1 MNHQEYK
8 ILLSGYL
15 DGELTD
21 QDKKIIEDHLKD
33 CIECQ
38 EEFNNLKQTKEVLDK
53 MTIQKPKDEV
63 WKAYWSSVYNRL
75 ERKAGWIFFSIGL
88 VVLFSIGI
96 YELINQIFQDQ
107 SVSLII
113 KLGIMSVIVGGAIL
127 LISVIKEQLFTR
139 KRQRYKEVE
148 K

>member
-1 MNHQEYK
+1 
-8 ILLSGYL
+8 
-15 DGELTD
+15 
-21 QDKKIIEDHLKD
+21 
-33 CIECQ
+33 
-38 EEFNNLKQTKEVLDK
+38 

-88 VVLFSIGI
+88 IVLFSLGI
-96 YELINQIFQDQ
+96 YELINQMFQDETTP
-107 SVSLII
+107 LII
-113 KLGIMSVIVGGAIL
+113 KLGIMSVMLGGAIL

-139 KRQRYKEVE
+139 KRQRYKEIE